1 MSRRR
6 APDDLYVKLTP
17 AQKRQRKRAQR
28 VADSKPS
35 RAELRERYA
44 ARYAG
49 GWPNGPRSIRS
60 R

>member
-6 APDDLYVKLTP
+6 QPDDLYVQLTR

-35 RAELRERYA
+35 RAELRERFA

-49 GWPNGPRSIRS
+49 GWPSGPLSVRS